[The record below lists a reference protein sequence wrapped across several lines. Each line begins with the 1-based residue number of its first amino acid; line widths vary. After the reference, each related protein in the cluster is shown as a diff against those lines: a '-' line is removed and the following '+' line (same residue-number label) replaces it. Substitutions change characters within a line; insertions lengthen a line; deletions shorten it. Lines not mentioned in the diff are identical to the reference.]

1 MARRRARPR
10 KRSSGS
16 RRLLVVVA
24 VAGFALGYGVAT
36 WRSRSA
42 GAPAPS
48 PLAQPQAPVAERP
61 YEEPPP
67 AEPESRIP
75 LPEPPAEGRY
85 HAGNGAR
92 VALVIDDLGRR
103 VQDVAD
109 FAALAVPLSY
119 GVLPFESHTAQVV
132 RALRERRAEVLCHL
146 PMEPRNGANPGP
158 GALTGKMTRAE
169 LEQGTRWALAAVEG
183 ASGVNNHM
191 GSSLSADRRSM
202 RAILEVVRGER
213 LFYLDSRTT
222 ADSVAYDTAREMGVP
237 AARRQVFL
245 DGDVAPDA
253 IREQFARLLELARR
267 NGSAIAIGHP
277 HPGTLEVLA
286 AEVPRAR
293 RAGYEF
299 VPVSYL
305 VDRAP
310 GIG

>member
-1 MARRRARPR
+1 VERP
-10 KRSSGS
+10 
-16 RRLLVVVA
+16 
-24 VAGFALGYGVAT
+24 
-36 WRSRSA
+36 
-42 GAPAPS
+42 
-48 PLAQPQAPVAERP
+48 APVADRP

-67 AEPESRIP
+67 TEPESEVP
-75 LPEPPAEGRY
+75 LPEPPPAGGYRAAEG
-85 HAGNGAR
+85 AR
-92 VALVIDDLGRR
+92 IALVIDDLGRR

-109 FAALAVPLSY
+109 FAALDVPLSY

-132 RALRERRAEVLCHL
+132 RALRARGVEVLCHL

-158 GALTGKMTRAE
+158 GALTGRMSRAE

-202 RAILEVVRGER
+202 RTILEVVRAER

-222 ADSVAYDTAREMGVP
+222 ADSVAYATAREMGIP
-237 AARRQVFL
+237 AAERQVFL
-245 DGDVAPDA
+245 DGDVAPEA
-253 IREQFARLLELARR
+253 IRGQFRRLLEVARR

-277 HPGTLEVLA
+277 HASTLEVLA
-286 AEVPRAR
+286 GEIPLAR